1 LKSAPGAPAEGRDR
15 ETDRETVTGS
25 PRTGAGALARAF
37 GLLKRYKRVVQA
49 GVLVL
54 IAVSLGASVWKSWSH
69 LSGTSWHIEWG
80 LLLAGFA
87 LLVAQELTY
96 ALIWRNILARMGS
109 RLDIVSAQRIYLSA
123 EFVRYIPGN
132 VWHVITRVLMS
143 EQRGVPKPVG
153 FASMVVE
160 LATKITAAALVF
172 AVSLFF
178 WPPAHALTASI
189 PRDVLVVA
197 GALCIPLLLL
207 GLHPR
212 LLRAALSFGLRKL
225 GREPVSFSLTYL
237 DILLITLWW
246 ALSWLIAGAG
256 FYLVVRSLVSE
267 PLPASAL
274 AVAMG
279 IYAIGW
285 DVGFVTFV
293 TPSGLGFRE
302 AVIAGLLVLSGLV
315 PAAGGIALG
324 TVIAFVARLLST
336 GAEVICISAAHAV
349 PGAPLPAEPPPT

>member
-1 LKSAPGAPAEGRDR
+1 MAGR
-15 ETDRETVTGS
+15 VM
-25 PRTGAGALARAF
+25 
-37 GLLKRYKRVVQA
+37 GLFKRYKRVVQIV
-49 GVLVL
+49 VLAL
-54 IAVSLGASVWKSWSH
+54 IVVFLGSSVWRSWSY
-69 LSGTSWHIEWG
+69 LGKTAWHVDWG
-80 LLLAGFA
+80 LLVAGFA

-96 ALIWRNILARMGS
+96 AVIWRSILQRMGS
-109 RLDIVSAQRIYLSA
+109 RLDMVSAQRIYLSA

-132 VWHVITRVLMS
+132 VWHVITRVLWT

-178 WPPAHALTASI
+178 WPPAHTLTATI

-197 GALCIPLLLL
+197 GAICVPLLLI

-212 LLRAALSFGLRKL
+212 LLRGALDLGLRKL
-225 GREPVSFSLTYL
+225 GREPVSFSLTYA
-237 DILLITLWW
+237 DILLITLSW
-246 ALSWLIAGAG
+246 AVSWLIAGAG
-256 FYLVVRSLVSE
+256 FYLLVRALTAA

-285 DVGFVTFV
+285 DIGFVTFV

-302 AVIAGLLVLSGLV
+302 AVIAGLLALSGLV

-324 TVIAFVARLLST
+324 TVIAFATRLLAT
-336 GAEVICISAAHAV
+336 GAEVTCIAAAHAV
-349 PGAPLPAEPPPT
+349 PGAPMPPGAPTPLPTAEPAPPA